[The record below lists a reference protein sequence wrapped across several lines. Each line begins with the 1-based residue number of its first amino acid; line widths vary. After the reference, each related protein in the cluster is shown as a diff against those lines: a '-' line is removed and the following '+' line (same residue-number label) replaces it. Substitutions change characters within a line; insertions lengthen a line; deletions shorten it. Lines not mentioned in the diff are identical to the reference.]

1 MITLVTADLI
11 WGLNIEIAP
20 DVIDTRGNLHLI
32 VAYIP
37 ESQGEL

>member
-1 MITLVTADLI
+1 MTLVTADSM

-20 DVIDTRGNLHLI
+20 DVIDSKGNLHLI
-32 VAYIP
+32 IAYIP